1 MHIDVFEPVP
11 IGLDPSAGMGMSS
24 GFATLFAIIVVL
36 VIAGGVAGVVINA
49 RRYRLLR
56 RAGHDP
62 LTVDAAIAA
71 KILDSDLLRS
81 DTTRPEGAD
90 ALEAPERSVEQRLAE
105 VDDLHARGVI
115 SADERA
121 AARAAILA
129 G

>member
-1 MHIDVFEPVP
+1 MHIDVIEPFPVDP
-11 IGLDPSAGMGMSS
+11 VGLDPSVGMGMPP
-24 GFATLFAIIVVL
+24 GFAALFAFIVVL
-36 VIAGGVAGVVINA
+36 VIAGGVVGVVINV
-49 RRYRLLR
+49 RKYRLLR

-71 KILDSDLLRS
+71 KILDSELPRAG
-81 DTTRPEGAD
+81 TAPAD
-90 ALEAPERSVEQRLAE
+90 PALPRTVEERLAE
-105 VDDLHARGVI
+105 IDDLHTRGVI